1 MMPRPPRRP
10 AGIVAGAGLAAAALA
25 AFVLAACILAVI
37 ALAGPA
43 LAQRTPAPRT
53 IEDCERIQAP
63 MAYNDCLSRFGPER
77 GGGGAVRGRG
87 RVRDGGVAPGRGGA
101 AIGRRSNGRKFLIIE
116 PAPRRRR

>member
-1 MMPRPPRRP
+1 MMPRPQRRP
-10 AGIVAGAGLAAAALA
+10 AGIAAGAGLAAAAVA
-25 AFVLAACILAVI
+25 AFVLAVT
-37 ALAGPA
+37 ALAAPA
-43 LAQRTPAPRT
+43 AAQRAPAPRT

-87 RVRDGGVAPGRGGA
+87 RVRDGGIAPGRGGA